1 MKGSSQL
8 NEIKETLKT
17 VNKAVEILEKSHGS
31 FNDALK
37 MAMTKAQTPQ
47 EKIAIQNFVKE
58 SNKMIEDAKKGKA
71 PDINSLIKK
80 YGGKANA

>member
-1 MKGSSQL
+1 MKESDQL
-8 NEIKETLKT
+8 NQLKETLKT
-17 VNKAVEILEKSHGS
+17 VTTTVKALEKSQGS

-37 MAMTKAQTPQ
+37 IAMNQASKPD

-58 SNKMIEDAKKGKA
+58 SNKMIEDAKKGKL

-80 YGGKANA
+80 YGGKAST